1 MVDAASDAVATAEL
15 IRTGEISPLE
25 AVDAAIDRIEA
36 VNPDLNA
43 VIRERFDAA
52 RVEARGPLPDGPF
65 RGVPILFKD
74 LGCEVA
80 GESIYDGMQC
90 LKASDYRAARTDPLA
105 QQFLDAGFVWLG
117 RTNTPEIGLLPT
129 TEPDSYGATHNP
141 WKLGFTPGGSSG
153 GSAAAVASGMVPA
166 AHAND
171 GGGSI
176 RIPASCCGLVG
187 LKPTRGRV
195 PMGGSANEIAN
206 FLVAEGVVSRT
217 VRDTAAI
224 LDVLSAPRRGTP
236 TRPPAPSQP
245 YANLVGIDP
254 GPLRI
259 GVLADNPQDRGSL
272 HPDCVAAV
280 EATVALLAGLGHHL
294 ESACPVAWTDPEAVF
309 RFSSVWAADCAA
321 SVDAWTAKL
330 GRPLTE
336 DDIEPLTWK
345 LAEIGRGVSGPQF
358 IATVSEAMSL
368 ARDAGQLWR
377 LDPSEP
383 GDGLDIIVSPTL
395 AEPPLAHGNFPG
407 TRERPLDGF
416 IRAGAF
422 VPFTTQAN
430 VSGQPAVSLPMHWT
444 ADGLPVGIQLMANFG
459 REDLLIQVA
468 AQLETAAPWS
478 DRRPTVHAF
487 A

>member
-1 MVDAASDAVATAEL
+1 MIDPTLDAVATADL
-15 IRTGEISPLE
+15 IRAGDATPLE
-25 AVDAAIDRIEA
+25 VVDAAIARIEA
-36 VNPDLNA
+36 VNPELNA
-43 VIRERFDAA
+43 VIRDRFDAA
-52 RVEARGPLPDGPF
+52 RAEAQGPLADGPF

-74 LGCEVA
+74 LGCEVT

-90 LKASDYRAARTDPLA
+90 LKAADYRAPRTDLLA
-105 QQFLDAGFVWLG
+105 QRFLDAGFVWLG

-129 TEPDSYGATHNP
+129 TEPDTYGATHNP
-141 WKLGFTPGGSSG
+141 WRPGFTPGGSSG
-153 GSAAAVASGMVPA
+153 GSAAAVASGMVPV

-206 FLVAEGVVSRT
+206 FLVAEGVVTRT

-224 LDVLSAPRRGTP
+224 LDVLSTPQRGAP
-236 TRPPAPSQP
+236 TRPAPPSAA
-245 YANLVGIDP
+245 YATMVGRDP

-259 GVLADNPQDRGSL
+259 GVLADNPQDRGNL
-272 HPDCVAAV
+272 HPDCVQAV
-280 EATVALLAGLGHHL
+280 ETTATLLEGLGHRI
-294 ESACPVAWTDPEAVF
+294 EPACPVEWTDPDAVF

-321 SVDAWTAKL
+321 SVDAWATRL

-345 LAEIGRGVSGPQF
+345 LAEIGRGVTGPQF
-358 IATVSEAMSL
+358 IATVSEALDL
-368 ARDAGQLWR
+368 ARSAGQLWR
-377 LDPSEP
+377 SDPS
-383 GDGLDIIVSPTL
+383 GDDEGLDLVLTPTL
-395 AEPPLAHGNFPG
+395 AEPPLGHGNFPS

-430 VSGQPAVSLPMHWT
+430 VSGQPAISLPMHTT

-459 REDLLIQVA
+459 REDLLLQVA
-468 AQLETAAPWS
+468 AQLEAAAPWT